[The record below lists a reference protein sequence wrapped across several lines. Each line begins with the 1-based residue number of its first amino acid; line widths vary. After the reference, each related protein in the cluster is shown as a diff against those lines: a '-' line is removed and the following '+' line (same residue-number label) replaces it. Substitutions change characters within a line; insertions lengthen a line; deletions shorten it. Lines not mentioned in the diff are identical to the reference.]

1 MATKYPITIEELA
14 NVNGVGRNKAQKFGA
29 PFIAFIASYVKD
41 NDIDRPVDVV
51 LKGNSE
57 RSAKRVNIIL
67 NIDKKVDLPDIAD
80 QLKIEFNEM
89 LDELTQVVNSGTKIN
104 IRYFLNQ
111 FLDDDLQEEIF
122 EYFRTEQVEDIE
134 AAMTYFDGEFTHEE
148 LKMMH
153 LQFMSDVA
161 N

>member
-1 MATKYPITIEELA
+1 
-14 NVNGVGRNKAQKFGA
+14 
-29 PFIAFIASYVKD
+29 
-41 NDIDRPVDVV
+41 
-51 LKGNSE
+51 
-57 RSAKRVNIIL
+57 
-67 NIDKKVDLPDIAD
+67 
-80 QLKIEFNEM
+80 

-122 EYFRTEQVEDIE
+122 EYFRNEQVEDIE
-134 AAMTYFDGEFTHEE
+134 AAMAYFDGEFTQEE

>member
-1 MATKYPITIEELA
+1 
-14 NVNGVGRNKAQKFGA
+14 
-29 PFIAFIASYVKD
+29 VKD

-80 QLKIEFNEM
+80 QLKIEFDEM

-122 EYFRTEQVEDIE
+122 EYFRNEQVEDIE
-134 AAMTYFDGEFTHEE
+134 AAMAYFDGEFTQEE